1 MATVCVSMLV
11 CPYVSFQVFCGAVKR
26 TSEFLKGILTGQATY
41 GTLWSLGCFQ
51 DASNVGAVDVDK
63 ELHII
68 QDFAFRGV
76 EAHTVAGGIKSI
88 LKLIQ
93 FSGYLESI
101 IGVCEQYKLTGCLED
116 EGLHQLREIHE
127 TISSEET
134 KTQLTGMKS
143 EEYLTKIR
151 EVLKLEDKDEHC
163 LALFGMLRDST
174 DFYKFLKEKNYKG
187 PEGATYFRQQHTLIT
202 QQLQHEEYNEQ
213 VLNHLLVAFRYI
225 SPFLDCEQNLS
236 QLMSQIYQNTRDQAT
251 TIHNNAFC
259 QLQTVN
265 RNIHLVRLWFTRAEV
280 GWSEGGMYVHMY
292 CMYVWYAQY
301 TIGLVCYAI

>member
-1 MATVCVSMLV
+1 MCFRAGTIHYTAQCAHVHMYLL
-11 CPYVSFQVFCGAVKR
+11 QVFCGAVER

-41 GTLWSLGCFQ
+41 GTLCRLGCFK
-51 DASNVGAVDVDK
+51 DASVVGAVDVDK
-63 ELHII
+63 ELRII
-68 QDFAFRGV
+68 QDFPFKGV

-101 IGVCEQYKLTGCLED
+101 IGVCGQYKLTGCLED
-116 EGLHQLREIHE
+116 EGFHQLKMIHKA
-127 TISSEET
+127 ISSEET
-134 KTQLTGMKS
+134 KTQLTGVKS
-143 EEYLTKIR
+143 EEYLTQIR
-151 EVLKLEDKDEHC
+151 EVLNLKDQDEHC
-163 LALFGMLRDST
+163 LALFGMFRDST

-187 PEGATYFRQQHTLIT
+187 PDGATYFRQQHTLIT

-251 TIHNNAFC
+251 KFHNNAFC

-280 GWSEGGMYVHMY
+280 GWSKLSMLCVVL
-292 CMYVWYAQY
+292 CSQCCV
-301 TIGLVCYAI
+301 